1 MTSPRRDLIF
11 SAFTAKGV
19 GIPLLVAAVAWFAVI
34 RILWTDWM
42 IDPQYSYGI
51 LVPLLVIG
59 LLMKRWEDRPAS
71 TPPGYSG
78 KILSGGTIL
87 ISAAL
92 LGLVIP
98 MAEANPDWRPLGG
111 VAALAAVLLSLSL
124 ILMAGGTRW
133 LWHFWFPVCFF
144 LIAVPWPR
152 NLEVS
157 VMSALMSWNT
167 ETTLEILHWCGY
179 EALRQGNL
187 IAIPSGILGIE
198 EACSGIRSLQSGLMV
213 ALFFGEVFRLG
224 LIRRLLLLLIAIGAA
239 LLGNIVR
246 SSALAIVAS
255 REGLP
260 AVASWH
266 DPAGILVLLLTVGT
280 VFGAAYLWREAKAVP
295 AVQKTVL
302 QEEDGTGS
310 RAFVLLE
317 SIAVLL
323 LLSSLLGTE
332 FWFRAHETEPGAL
345 SDWGLRPRSGEPGV
359 SPVTVSPKTS
369 RMLFYPEGFSERWM
383 KVNGEQGQVF
393 YFRWPAGRTSVQAV
407 SMHNPE
413 VCLSSIGMHLVHPLA
428 PMNFERAG
436 VTIPFESWLFEQKGR
451 SVYVFNTLLEDG
463 KHEGST
469 EVLDDSPKGR
479 LHSLAIGRRNQG
491 QRMIEVAFWN
501 MPDEAAARA
510 ALSLYLGEVLS
521 LKGFGSSEGAM
532 SRGSAFPK

>member
-1 MTSPRRDLIF
+1 
-11 SAFTAKGV
+11 
-19 GIPLLVAAVAWFAVI
+19 
-34 RILWTDWM
+34 
-42 IDPQYSYGI
+42 
-51 LVPLLVIG
+51 
-59 LLMKRWEDRPAS
+59 
-71 TPPGYSG
+71 
-78 KILSGGTIL
+78 
-87 ISAAL
+87 
-92 LGLVIP
+92 
-98 MAEANPDWRPLGG
+98 
-111 VAALAAVLLSLSL
+111 
-124 ILMAGGTRW
+124 
-133 LWHFWFPVCFF
+133 
-144 LIAVPWPR
+144 
-152 NLEVS
+152 LEVS

-255 REGLP
+255 REGVP

-280 VFGAAYLWREAKAVP
+280 VFGAAYLWRGAKAVP
-295 AVQKTVL
+295 AGQKTVL
-302 QEEDGTGS
+302 QEEDGAGS

-332 FWFRAHETEPGAL
+332 FWFRAHETEPVAL
-345 SDWGLRPRSGEPGV
+345 GDWGLRPRSGEPGV
-359 SPVTVSPKTS
+359 SPVAVSPKTS

-436 VTIPFESWLFEQKGR
+436 VTIPFKSWLFEQKGR

-521 LKGFGSSEGAM
+521 FKGLGSSEGAM